1 MSDGG
6 TAGGAAGDT
15 SGNRMESFFQPD
27 LLSGRVAV
35 ITGGGTGLGFA
46 MARTF
51 ANLGASLVLASR
63 NRDHVGPAAEQLR
76 QRGVDALA
84 VTCDVRNRK
93 QVNSMIAR
101 AVDEFGGLDIL
112 VNNAAGNFLV
122 RAEELSERGWKAVT
136 RIVLDGSW
144 YCSQAAFEPLVEGGG
159 GAILNILATY
169 ATGAGVL
176 TVHSAAAKAGVL
188 AITRTLAVEWAEYDI
203 RVNAIAPGP
212 VDTEGA
218 GGALWSISEA
228 REAIREKVPMER
240 FGTEDEIARAAAFL
254 VSDAATYVTGSL
266 LPVDG
271 GLTLGKGHFVED
283 PEVADKMLRKPGG
296 DD

>member
-1 MSDGG
+1 MD
-6 TAGGAAGDT
+6 A
-15 SGNRMESFFQPD
+15 SFFQPD
-27 LLSGRVAV
+27 LLEDRVAV

-51 ANLGASLVLASR
+51 ANLGARLVLASR
-63 NRDHVGPAAEQLR
+63 SQDHVGPAAEKLR
-76 QRGVDALA
+76 QRGVDVLAL
-84 VTCDVRNRK
+84 TCDVRRPK
-93 QVNSMIAR
+93 QVNSVIAR
-101 AVDEFGGLDIL
+101 TVDEFGGIDIL

-122 RAEELSERGWKAVT
+122 RAEELSEGGWKAVT

-144 YCSQAAFEPLVEGGG
+144 YCSQAAFEPMKERGG

-188 AITRTLAVEWAEYDI
+188 AITRTLAVEWAEHNI

-218 GGALWSISEA
+218 GAALWSLPEA
-228 REAIREKVPMER
+228 KEAIREKVPMAR
-240 FGTEDEIARAAAFL
+240 FGTEEDIARAAAFL
-254 VSDAATYVTGSL
+254 VSDAAAYVTGSM

-271 GLTLGKGHFVED
+271 GLTLGKGHLVDD
-283 PEVADKMLRKPGG
+283 PAVAEKMLGKPGATDG